1 MDQLFTEQVL
11 RMFERHMVVIGGI
24 IAIVLGYRLF
34 QSADLKQDSTGSMK
48 TKLFEVSATK
58 IGPGVFFAAFGT
70 VVLWTSLTRWFNPY
84 EIRTDCRMVVSQ
96 EELTQLQD
104 LAGREQRT
112 EDRELLRLMIDR
124 IKRSAEK

>member
-11 RMFERHMVVIGGI
+11 RMFERHMVVLGGI

-70 VVLWTSLTRWFNPY
+70 VVLWTSLTRGSIHTRPVPNAGWWSVKKSSHSCK
-84 EIRTDCRMVVSQ
+84 TW
-96 EELTQLQD
+96 QD
-104 LAGREQRT
+104 GSSGQRT
-112 EDRELLRLMIDR
+112 VSCFD
-124 IKRSAEK
+124 

>member
-1 MDQLFTEQVL
+1 
-11 RMFERHMVVIGGI
+11 MVVIGGI

-84 EIRTDCRMVVSQ
+84 EIRTECRMGGQSRRAHTVADPRS
-96 EELTQLQD
+96 
-104 LAGREQRT
+104 REQRT
-112 EDRELLRLMIDR
+112 EDSELLRLMIDH